1 MSQIALADMVTNAS
15 PHTAPAGNKI
25 KSHNKK
31 VESVFSW
38 KILCHWVAT
47 QGGKISLQARL
58 KNAVASMPSA
68 QFSSPSPTCTPCC
81 VAAHSRGKP

>member
-1 MSQIALADMVTNAS
+1 MSQIALADKVTNAS
-15 PHTAPAGNKI
+15 PHTALAGK
-25 KSHNKK
+25 KSNNKK
-31 VESVFSW
+31 GGTVFSW

-58 KNAVASMPSA
+58 KNALASMPSA

-81 VAAHSRGKP
+81 VAAHGREKS